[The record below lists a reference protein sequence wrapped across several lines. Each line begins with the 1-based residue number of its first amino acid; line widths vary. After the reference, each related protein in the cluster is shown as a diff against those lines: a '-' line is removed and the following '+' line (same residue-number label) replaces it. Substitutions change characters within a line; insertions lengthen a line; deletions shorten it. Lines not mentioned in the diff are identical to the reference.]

1 VPYELKAFLLVIPLR
16 LEPSAPPPVTIDLAD
31 GREVKEKDL
40 GEPIMGELAMTLPA
54 GSWQATF
61 MDPTT
66 GGVTATSSLLGGET
80 RITLPK
86 FRHYLVIRL
95 RPLNR

>member
-1 VPYELKAFLLVIPLR
+1 
-16 LEPSAPPPVTIDLAD
+16 
-31 GREVKEKDL
+31 
-40 GEPIMGELAMTLPA
+40 MGELAMTLPA

-66 GGVTATSSLLGGET
+66 GGVTATTSLLGGKT
-80 RITLPK
+80 RIPLPK
-86 FRHYLVIRL
+86 FRHDLVIRL

>member
-1 VPYELKAFLLVIPLR
+1 MPYELKAFLLVIPLR
-16 LEPSAPPPVTIDLAD
+16 LDPSAPPVTIDLAD

-66 GGVTATSSLLGGET
+66 GGVTATTSLLGGKT
-80 RITLPK
+80 RIPLPK
-86 FRHYLVIRL
+86 FRHDLVIRL